1 MLTAACAAF
10 QGHQIPKIDPAQSKQ
25 VANKPTV
32 YVEPKFFTQMGGNA
46 WENFQAQPQFLS
58 YVKNAFA
65 DPQVF
70 SRFTTDG
77 SEAKDMDLM
86 IRIKFTNYGSPGSAL
101 VAGLITGLFLGTI
114 PTWVTDHY
122 RLEAVVSDPQGNS
135 LKEYKFED
143 HVKTWFHLIFLP
155 FSGSVKK
162 VSEKVITNMLRFLI
176 QEISTERILAPY
188 FQKGGVGDKKDA
200 KIVPDKPSVPQKT
213 AIPSQEK
220 IEIRVIAQQAVIR
233 LHPDPDSPVISPVP
247 MGAKLDVK
255 EKKGNWY
262 HVSFI
267 KEGLTVEGYILQD
280 SVEVIKDMEGSTRE
294 IWESQI
300 AIFPQ

>member
-10 QGHQIPKIDPAQSKQ
+10 QGHEVPKVDPAQAKQ
-25 VANKPTV
+25 VENKPTV

-46 WENFQAQPQFLS
+46 WENLKAQPQFLS
-58 YVKNAFA
+58 FVKNAFA
-65 DPQVF
+65 DSQVF

-101 VAGLITGLFLGTI
+101 VAGLITGFTAGMI
-114 PTWVTDHY
+114 PSWVTDHY
-122 RLEAVVSDPQGNS
+122 RLEAVVTDPQGSS
-135 LKEYKFED
+135 LKEYKYED
-143 HVKTWFHLIFLP
+143 HMKTWFHLFLLP
-155 FSGSVKK
+155 FSGSVKR

-176 QEISTERILAPY
+176 QEISTERVLAPH
-188 FQKGGVGDKKDA
+188 FQKRGVGVKKDA
-200 KIVPDKPSVPQKT
+200 EIVQDKPPVPQKT

-233 LHPDPDSPVISPVP
+233 LHADPDSPVISPVP

-262 HVSFI
+262 LVSFI

-294 IWESQI
+294 IWELQM